1 MTRSAASESSSSGG
15 ATQTKAHARRR
26 RIRSGGRP
34 SRAASAELGDRIL
47 DVATDLFLTLGF
59 GATSIEAV
67 AQRAGISKRT
77 FYHRF
82 ADKSA
87 LFSAVVHRIVDRLRP
102 PVGVPLIEGAG
113 LTQIL
118 ERLAGI
124 ILDAALTPQA
134 LALHR
139 LIIAES
145 GRFPDLAGVVH
156 RAAAAYEAI
165 RLIAGA
171 LEREARSRKVAL
183 RNPAFSA
190 ELFLHMVLTVPQR
203 RAMGLGTP
211 MGPAELRKWS
221 HDVVR
226 LFLNG
231 CGLPTTRRR

>member
-1 MTRSAASESSSSGG
+1 MTRSAASEASSSGG
-15 ATQTKAHARRR
+15 ATQRKSQARGRR
-26 RIRSGGRP
+26 VRSGGRP
-34 SRAASAELGDRIL
+34 SRAASAKLADRIL

-102 PVGVPLIEGAG
+102 PVGVPLIEGAD
-113 LTQIL
+113 LTQVL

-124 ILDAALTPQA
+124 ILGAALTPQA

-145 GRFPDLAGVVH
+145 SRFPDLAGVVH
-156 RAAAAYEAI
+156 RASAAYEAI

-171 LEREARSRKVAL
+171 LEREARSRKAAL
-183 RNPAFSA
+183 PNPAFSA
-190 ELFLHMVLTVPQR
+190 ELFLHMVLTIPQR
-203 RAMGLGTP
+203 RAMGLGAP
-211 MGPAELRKWS
+211 MGPAELRQWS
-221 HDVVR
+221 RDVVR